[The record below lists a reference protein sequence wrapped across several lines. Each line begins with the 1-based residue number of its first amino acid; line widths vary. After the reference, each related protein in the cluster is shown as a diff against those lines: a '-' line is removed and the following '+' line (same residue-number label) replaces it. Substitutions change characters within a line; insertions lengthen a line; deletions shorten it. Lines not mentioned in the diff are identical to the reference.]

1 MIFTTDNRAAA
12 DLGKTNIY
20 LIIEIFGRKIVFV
33 FNFFFWYFW
42 FCTPFFF
49 LQGNAK
55 GDQWMQS
62 NLWKCPFKYFEFV
75 SNALTSV
82 SHVLAVFHAQV

>member
-20 LIIEIFGRKIVFV
+20 WIIEIFGRKIVF
-33 FNFFFWYFW
+33 FFIFFFGIFGSV
-42 FCTPFFF
+42 PRFFF
-49 LQGNAK
+49 QGNAK

-82 SHVLAVFHAQV
+82 SHVLAVFHAKV